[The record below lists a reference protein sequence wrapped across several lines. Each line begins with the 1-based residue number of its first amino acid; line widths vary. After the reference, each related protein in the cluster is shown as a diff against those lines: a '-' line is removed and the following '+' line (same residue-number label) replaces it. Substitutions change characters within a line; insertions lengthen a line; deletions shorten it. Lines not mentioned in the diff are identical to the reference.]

1 MVLDAAARLRSEV
14 ANLRVVVAGQGPW
27 LARLSELADRLGVGD
42 TVTFTGWVEES
53 EKQQLLRDA
62 WVLAL
67 PSVKEGWGLVVMEAA
82 VNRTPSVAFRVGGL
96 EESVLHGRTGLLV
109 SEPEDFAG
117 ALRRVLV
124 DPALREALGAEAIAQ
139 AIRYSWQDTALGV
152 EAVLDEALDGRW
164 VVAVGDPLPAIEP

>member
-1 MVLDAAARLRSEV
+1 
-14 ANLRVVVAGQGPW
+14 
-27 LARLSELADRLGVGD
+27 
-42 TVTFTGWVEES
+42 
-53 EKQQLLRDA
+53 
-62 WVLAL
+62 
-67 PSVKEGWGLVVMEAA
+67 MEAA

-139 AIRYSWQDTALGV
+139 AIRYSWEDTALGV